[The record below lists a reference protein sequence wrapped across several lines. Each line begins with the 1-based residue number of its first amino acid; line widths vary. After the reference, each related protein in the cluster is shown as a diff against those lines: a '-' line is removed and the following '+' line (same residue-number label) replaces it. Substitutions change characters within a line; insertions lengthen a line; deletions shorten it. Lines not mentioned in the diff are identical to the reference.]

1 MIRLA
6 LLIAIVLGA
15 LYLVRWFLTTP
26 AETVAANI
34 RKSLWLLLGLGLIF
48 LAVTGKLNIIFAFIG
63 SAIPLIARHLPNVLR
78 LLGIAKS
85 IKSARS
91 NPQNKNTPPS
101 VQTMS
106 QQQALSILGLQ
117 TNASKKEIIEAHKRL
132 MQKVHPDKGG
142 SEELATQIN
151 HAKKLLLK
159 EHEQ

>member
-1 MIRLA
+1 MIRLL

-63 SAIPLIARHLPNVLR
+63 SAIPLIARHLPNILR
-78 LLGIAKS
+78 LLGVAKS
-85 IKSARS
+85 IKSARTS
-91 NPQNKNTPPS
+91 HQSPTSPPR

-106 QQQALSILGLQ
+106 QQKAFSILGLQ
-117 TNASKKEIIEAHKRL
+117 AGASKKEIIEAHKRL
-132 MQKVHPDKGG
+132 IQKMHPDKGG
-142 SEELATQIN
+142 SEELAIQIN
-151 HAKKLLLK
+151 HAKDLLLK
-159 EHEQ
+159 EYEY

>member
-1 MIRLA
+1 MIRLL

-63 SAIPLIARHLPNVLR
+63 SAIPLIARHLPNILR

-85 IKSARS
+85 IKSAQA
-91 NPQNKNTPPS
+91 NPQNKTAPPA

-106 QQQALSILGLQ
+106 KQQALSILGLQ
-117 TNASKKEIIEAHKRL
+117 VDASKKEIIEAHKRL
-132 MQKVHPDKGG
+132 IQKVHPDKGG
-142 SEELATQIN
+142 SEELAIQIN

-159 EHEQ
+159 EHEH